1 MVERNPRKRMSFYFD
16 TFKWHIESNLII
28 ISVALFKF
36 VECKTQCKSRYDTTQ
51 FHRVD
56 AFDRLQVAFAGGI
69 TQAGRVILRISS
81 LKALNQ
87 ILQNARS
94 HEDYKLVI

>member
-1 MVERNPRKRMSFYFD
+1 MERNPRKSMSLYFD
-16 TFKWHIESNLII
+16 TVKWHIESNLMI

-36 VECKTQCKSRYDTTQ
+36 VECKTQCKSHYYTTQ

-56 AFDRLQVAFAGGI
+56 AFDRLQVGFAGRI
-69 TQAGRVILRISS
+69 TQAGRVILGISS

-87 ILQNARS
+87 IL
-94 HEDYKLVI
+94 